1 MDDTWWVKQGQLD
14 EYQKKIFTLSVKEDH
29 LVKGPPGSGKT
40 NLLLL
45 RAKQL
50 IGSNIPNVIVVVFTR
65 TLQEFIRSGAP
76 KYGIPASKILTFTKL
91 ATHLLYRVG
100 ASVSLPSNYDKAREI
115 LVQALRAQIQ
125 GGRLNQEYSCVLLD
139 EAQDFLPGEIEVLR
153 ALGERFFG
161 VADSRQKIYKG
172 EDSIKDLEKSLNTAK
187 LPHHYRNGHKICRV
201 ADGLAKEQTGEPT
214 LLETSKYP
222 EAKLESSVD
231 PLPHST
237 LDEQCSELIVRLDS
251 QVKAYPDQL
260 IGVVCP
266 RGEDLTKV
274 VERLKNSTFASQLV
288 VQTSE
293 EGYEIFDP
301 QRNICA
307 CKLHSA
313 KGLEFRALHILA
325 AEGLKRFP
333 MQRELA
339 FMGVTRAKTSLCIY
353 HSAELPSF
361 LEEALAKLTPATAVV
376 GIDAL
381 LEPGEEDET

>member
-1 MDDTWWVKQGQLD
+1 MDDTWWVKQRQLD
-14 EYQKKIFTLSVKEDH
+14 EHQKKIFTLSVKEDH

-65 TLQEFIRSGAP
+65 TLQEFIKAGAP
-76 KYGIPASKILTFTKL
+76 NYGIPASKILTFKRL
-91 ATHLLYRVG
+91 ATDLLYRVG
-100 ASVSLPSNYDKAREI
+100 ASVSLPSNFDRAREI
-115 LVQALRAQIQ
+115 LVQALRAQVQ
-125 GGRLNQEYSCVLLD
+125 GGRLSQEYSCVLLD
-139 EAQDFLPGEIEVLR
+139 EAQDFLPGEIDVLR
-153 ALGERFFG
+153 TLGERFFG

-172 EDSIKDLEKSLNTAK
+172 QDSIKDLEKSINTVK
-187 LPHHYRNGHKICRV
+187 LPFHYRNGQKICIV
-201 ADGLAKEQTGEPT
+201 ADGLAKDLTGDPT

-222 EAKLESSVD
+222 EARLESSVD
-231 PLPHST
+231 PLSFST

-251 QVKAYPDQL
+251 QTKAYPGQL

-266 RGEDLTKV
+266 RGEDLLRV
-274 VERLKNSTFASQLV
+274 VERLRQSQFANQLV

-293 EGYEIFDP
+293 EGYEIFHP
-301 QRNICA
+301 ERNICA

-313 KGLEFRALHILA
+313 KGLEFRALNMLA
-325 AEGLKRFP
+325 AEGLRKFP

-353 HSAELPSF
+353 HSADLPSF
-361 LEEALAKLTPATAVV
+361 LEEALSKLTPGTTVV

>member
-14 EYQKKIFTLSVKEDH
+14 EHQKKIFTLSVKKDH

-65 TLQEFIRSGAP
+65 TLQEFIKSGAP
-76 KYGIPASKILTFTKL
+76 NYGIPASKILTFKKL
-91 ATHLLYRVG
+91 AMDLLYRVG
-100 ASVSLPSNYDKAREI
+100 ASVNLPSNFETAREL
-115 LVQALRAQIQ
+115 LVEALRAQIDCR
-125 GGRLNQEYSCVLLD
+125 RLKQEYSCVLLD

-153 ALGERFFG
+153 TLGDRFFG

-172 EDSIKDLEKSLNTAK
+172 PDSVKQLEKAMNTVK
-187 LPHHYRNGHKICRV
+187 LPFHYRNGHKICTV
-201 ADGLAKEQTGEPT
+201 ADGLAKEPTGEPT

-222 EAKLESSVD
+222 EAKLESTVD
-231 PLPHST
+231 PLPFST

-251 QVKAYPDQL
+251 QLKAYPGQL

-266 RGEDLTKV
+266 RGEDLVKV
-274 VERLKNSTFASQLV
+274 VERLRNSSFAGQLM

-301 QRNICA
+301 QKSICA

-313 KGLEFRALHILA
+313 KGLEFRALNILA
-325 AEGLKRFP
+325 AEGLKKFP

-353 HSAELPSF
+353 HCADLPSY
-361 LEEALAKLTPATAVV
+361 LEEALSKLIPAAAVV

-381 LEPGEEDET
+381 LESDEED

>member
-14 EYQKKIFTLSVKEDH
+14 EHQKKIFTLSVKKDH

-65 TLQEFIRSGAP
+65 TLQEFIKSGAP
-76 KYGIPASKILTFTKL
+76 NYGIPASKILTFKRL
-91 ATHLLYRVG
+91 ASDLLYRVG
-100 ASVSLPSNYDKAREI
+100 VSLNLPSNFDKAREI
-115 LVQALRAQIQ
+115 LVQALRAQMQ

-139 EAQDFLPGEIEVLR
+139 EAQDFLPSEIEVLR
-153 ALGERFFG
+153 TLGERFFG

-172 EDSIKDLEKSLNTAK
+172 QDSIKDLEKSLNTVK
-187 LPHHYRNGHKICRV
+187 LSFHYRNGHKICTV
-201 ADGLAKEQTGEPT
+201 ADGLAKEPTGEPT

-222 EAKLESSVD
+222 EAKLESTVE
-231 PLPHST
+231 PLRFST
-237 LDEQCSELIVRLDS
+237 LDKQCSELIVRLDN
-251 QVKAYPDQL
+251 QIKAYPSQL

-266 RGEDLTKV
+266 RGEDLIKV
-274 VERLKNSTFASQLV
+274 VERLRDSPFADQLV
-288 VQTSE
+288 VQTSG
-293 EGYEIFDP
+293 EGYENFDP
-301 QRNICA
+301 QKSICV

-313 KGLEFRALHILA
+313 KGLEFRALNILA
-325 AEGLKRFP
+325 AEGLRKFP

-353 HSAELPSF
+353 YSEDLPSF
-361 LEEALAKLTPATAVV
+361 LEEALSKLKQATPVI

-381 LEPGEEDET
+381 LEPDEEEVN